1 LTTIRRFRVEK
12 LIRDKLPAIM
22 RAQGLTVH
30 DRRLEDDEY
39 RAALVAKL
47 AEEAAEA
54 GGAAGDPRALLEE
67 LADVTEVILALL
79 AAHGFTPAQLEAVRL
94 AKREQR
100 GGFDE
105 RVYNAAVSAPDGAPA
120 LNYYIGRP
128 NYPEIPDPEIT
139 DSE

>member
-1 LTTIRRFRVEK
+1 MTPIRRFRVEK

-30 DRRLEDDEY
+30 DRRLDDEAY
-39 RAALVAKL
+39 RAALIAKL
-47 AEEAAEA
+47 TEEAAEA
-54 GGAAGDPRALLEE
+54 SAAADDSKALLEE
-67 LADVTEVILALL
+67 LADVTEVIVALL
-79 AAHGFTPAQLEAVRL
+79 AAHGFTAAELEAVRL

-100 GGFDE
+100 GGFED
-105 RVYNAAVSAPDGAPA
+105 RVYNAAVSAPDGATA

-128 NYPEIPDPEIT
+128 DYPEIT